1 MCLVLQFGMNSLYV
15 MVVHE
20 IVEVKIS
27 HILKI
32 FYCMSDFKIVVVIM
46 SAVKCFVKGIV
57 GYTVESLPVYPAA
70 VISVNNLSHK
80 PEIFL
85 DLVCGMAENPHKIKI
100 QYISGIQADSVNIKL
115 VDPEADYIQ
124 KIFPHLRLPEI
135 EIYQFKTVSPCL
147 IAKSIIIRRIPP
159 KIDSLV
165 PTAVLRLFSV
175 FLNILKGKELSS
187 RMVKYTVH
195 YNPDVHL

>member
-85 DLVCGMAENPHKIKI
+85 DLVCGMAENPHKIK
-100 QYISGIQADSVNIKL
+100 SSTSAAS
-115 VDPEADYIQ
+115 
-124 KIFPHLRLPEI
+124 
-135 EIYQFKTVSPCL
+135 
-147 IAKSIIIRRIPP
+147 RRIPSISNSETQ
-159 KIDSLV
+159 KRITSQ
-165 PTAVLRLFSV
+165 
-175 FLNILKGKELSS
+175 I
-187 RMVKYTVH
+187 
-195 YNPDVHL
+195 